1 VRRGD
6 AIGLGEDFPA
16 LLAAARVGSE
26 QALSRLYRELHPKI
40 LRYLRAQEPAE
51 AEDLASNVWM
61 DVAAGLGRFR
71 GDDLDFRRWTFTI
84 ARRRLIDLRRSK
96 ARRPA
101 ESRSA
106 QSMPDSGWIG
116 DVEAEAMEN
125 LSTQAAL
132 ARIATLPPDQAEVV
146 LLRVLA
152 GVSVKDVAAIVGKR
166 PGTVRVLQHR
176 ALQRLAATMNRDPV
190 TQSGPGAMCRMRCTR

>member
-1 VRRGD
+1 LRGRD
-6 AIGLGEDFPA
+6 PIGLGQDFPA

-26 QALSRLYRELHPKI
+26 QALSRLYRELHPKV
-40 LRYLRAQEPAE
+40 LRYLRAQEPSE
-51 AEDLASNVWM
+51 AEDLASEVWM
-61 DVAAGLGRFR
+61 DIAAGLGRFR

-84 ARRRLIDLRRSK
+84 ARRRLVDLRRTK
-96 ARRPA
+96 ARRPV
-101 ESRSA
+101 ESRA
-106 QSMPDSGWIG
+106 PQSLPTSEWVG

-132 ARIATLPPDQAEVV
+132 SRIATLPPDQAEVV

-176 ALQRLAATMNRDPV
+176 ALQRLAATMDRDPV
-190 TQSGPGAMCRMRCTR
+190 TQ